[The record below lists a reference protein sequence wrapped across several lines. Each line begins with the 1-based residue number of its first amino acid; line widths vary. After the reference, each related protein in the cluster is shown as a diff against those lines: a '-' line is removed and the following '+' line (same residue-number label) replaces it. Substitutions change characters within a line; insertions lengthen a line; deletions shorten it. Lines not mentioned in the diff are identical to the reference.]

1 VERFALREVLRFIFV
16 RARRDE
22 MSEDEFDKQFKEMQ
36 KGAMT
41 VGKGLAV
48 FSVGAGV
55 IALAGMIALALVAWH
70 FLQKIW

>member
-1 VERFALREVLRFIFV
+1 
-16 RARRDE
+16 